1 MDIRTYKFSISA
13 DDNLVKNFIKRY
25 HFDEKDT
32 SLVEAVAVF
41 AGEIIRVTSAI
52 CYEEQRVICA
62 ATLGEQYDI
71 LISMAEEA
79 GNLLLSYCLECF
91 GMELLSKAYERLNE
105 KVYAETGK
113 WLGVYRFL
121 DMNSLEVSEQESR
134 AAEGEDGGAFQAVM
148 DAGGISWRK
157 GMLHPMKSVL
167 FTAEYKLDK
176 DESGCH
182 SCEQCDSLTCSFRQT
197 IRRKAEC
204 AEKISSMTRNVYS
217 YGISR
222 ILENRRE

>member
-32 SLVEAVAVF
+32 SLVGAVAVF

-52 CYEEQRVICA
+52 CYEEQWVICA

-91 GMELLSKAYERLNE
+91 GMELLSKSYERINE
-105 KVYAETGK
+105 MVYADTGK
-113 WLGVYRFL
+113 WMGVYRFL
-121 DMNSLEVSEQESR
+121 DMDSLEISERESR
-134 AAEGEDGGAFQAVM
+134 AAEGEGGGAFQAVM

-157 GMLHPMKSVL
+157 GMLHPLKSVL

-182 SCEQCDSLTCSFRQT
+182 SCEQCDSLTCSFRQN
-197 IRRKAEC
+197 IRGKVENAGV
-204 AEKISSMTRNVYS
+204 ISQMSKNVYS